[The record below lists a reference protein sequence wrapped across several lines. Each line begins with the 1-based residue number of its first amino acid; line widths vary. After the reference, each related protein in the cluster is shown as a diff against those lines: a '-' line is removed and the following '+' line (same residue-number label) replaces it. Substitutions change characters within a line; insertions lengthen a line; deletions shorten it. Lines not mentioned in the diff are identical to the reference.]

1 MAVPSTSKEFEPQK
15 RKDRLRGRNHLAP
28 REPRVLKQPLQGDL
42 GQIRDKQVQ
51 PPELGSKSPDRKIQ
65 AVHISNLGD
74 LGPRSWKSFLVS
86 SSRQPG
92 KPFFFEH
99 QGEGHRAHPLPALF
113 QDPTDII
120 DGEILLSQRDHLVP
134 DTVGF
139 RRSLRPLLRGEEER
153 AIRMLAELVGE
164 DAETSRGVPEPA
176 GDFGRGEILDEE
188 GPEGFVLAVS
198 GIRGFEKEACHI
210 C

>member
-1 MAVPSTSKEFEPQK
+1 MV
-15 RKDRLRGRNHLAP
+15 P
-28 REPRVLKQPLQGDL
+28 REPRLLKQPLQGDL

-51 PPELGSKSPDRKIQ
+51 SPELGSESPGRKIQ
-65 AVHISNLGD
+65 PVHIGNLCD

-92 KPFFFEH
+92 KPFFFEN
-99 QGEGHRAHPLPALF
+99 QRDGNGAHPLPALF
-113 QDPTDII
+113 QDPADII
-120 DGEILLSQRDHLVP
+120 DGEILLSQRDDLVP

-153 AIRMLAELVGE
+153 AIWILAELVGE
-164 DAETSRGVPEPA
+164 DAEASRGIPEAA
-176 GDFGRGEILDEE
+176 GDFDRREILDEV

-198 GIRGFEKEACHI
+198 RHSRVRERSGPYLLVYLIYC
-210 C
+210 

>member
-1 MAVPSTSKEFEPQK
+1 
-15 RKDRLRGRNHLAP
+15 L
-28 REPRVLKQPLQGDL
+28 
-42 GQIRDKQVQ
+42 
-51 PPELGSKSPDRKIQ
+51 
-65 AVHISNLGD
+65 VHIGNLCH

-99 QGEGHRAHPLPALF
+99 QGEGNRTHPLPALF

-120 DGEILLSQRDHLVP
+120 DGEILLSQRDDLVP

-139 RRSLRPLLRGEEER
+139 RRSLRPLLRREEEE
-153 AIRMLAELVGE
+153 AIWILAELVGK
-164 DAETSRGVPEPA
+164 DAEASRGIPEAA
-176 GDFGRGEILDEE
+176 GDFDRREILDEE

-198 GIRGFEKEACHI
+198 SIGGFEKEA
-210 C
+210 